1 MSQNDVLAVMF
12 FALFFGI
19 GLMLVQTP
27 QTQALKTAIEGVFE
41 VAMKLIGLVI
51 QLAPIAIFCFLFNLA
66 AHFGWAL
73 IVSLSA
79 SVGVVLRALGLQLVV
94 IFPLILR
101 SEERRDGKVCFRS
114 FS

>member
-12 FALFFGI
+12 VALFFGI

-51 QLAPIAIFCFLFNLA
+51 QLAPIALFCFMFNLA
-66 AHFGWAL
+66 AHFGWDL
-73 IVSLSA
+73 IVRLSA
-79 SVGVVLRALGLQLVV
+79 YVGV
-94 IFPLILR
+94 R
-101 SEERRDGKVCFRS
+101 SEVRRVGKEGVRMCRS
-114 FS
+114 RWSSYHFKKKAVYF